1 MKICLYG
8 AGAVGGL
15 IGARI
20 AATGRP
26 LSVVELGPTLTA
38 LRRDGLGLETA
49 EGRRY
54 YPVQAVADPGQIGPQ
69 DLVIIAVKQ
78 PAMASVAAAIGPLIG
93 PQTKVMM
100 AMNGVPW
107 WFFDGLHGPL
117 AGTTLDSIDPGG
129 AMRTRIPS
137 SRVIGCVVHIA
148 CAAPEPG
155 VSLCKMG
162 NGLIVGDATGTTS
175 ATTRAVAALL
185 AEAGFDATVSE
196 CIQRDIWFKLWG
208 NMTMNPLSALAG
220 ATTDRLLDDPLV
232 SDFCVQVMTEAAT
245 VGERIGCPV
254 AQSPAERNAVT
265 RKLGA
270 MKTSMLQDVEAG
282 RVLEIDALLA
292 VVHEIAGKAKVA
304 VPNTAALLGLLRVF
318 AQARGL
324 A

>member
-78 PAMASVAAAIGPLIG
+78 PAMAAVAAAIGPLIG

-107 WFFDGLHGPL
+107 WFFDGLDGAL

-129 AMRTRIPS
+129 TLRTRIAS

-162 NGLIVGDATGTTS
+162 NNLIIGDATGTTS

-208 NMTMNPLSALAG
+208 NMTMNPLSALTG
-220 ATTDRLLDDPLV
+220 ATTDRLLDDSLV
-232 SDFCVQVMTEAAT
+232 SDFCVRVMTEAAA

-254 AQSPAERNAVT
+254 AQSPAERNTVT
-265 RKLGA
+265 RALGA